1 MSFPVLWRGWE
12 CDSTAWI
19 MEREDGTRYLRITSH
34 GGPREAR
41 TDFLHHKIEEYEGA
55 VVETKKAL
63 ALLSENNDEQ

>member
-1 MSFPVLWRGWE
+1 
-12 CDSTAWI
+12 
-19 MEREDGTRYLRITSH
+19 MEREDGTRYLRITNH

-63 ALLSENNDEQ
+63 ALLNREQP